1 MECVR
6 RKRAGVLEYRPHA
19 LDELQTHL
27 HAELAT
33 VVAERAALRP
43 AATMAKQARRQCH
56 RLAGSI
62 SMAELALPTTARMHP
77 PPPPPPPP
85 VCWRGS
91 VYVEVCRMQRRA
103 LALHASAHHGALTS
117 PQVCRKARMQRRALS
132 LAISLAAKQV
142 EAEAVEAATAAAA
155 ALAGEQASPPWAHP
169 AQGTIATPLLQ
180 SSRPLKGHLGELR
193 ALLCL
198 APAAI
203 QLPLQPAHVRRAA
216 EALGYDLKP
225 SCPPSMQVLTTTPSL
240 PCIGTL

>member
-91 VYVEVCRMQRRA
+91 VYVEVCR
-103 LALHASAHHGALTS
+103 
-117 PQVCRKARMQRRALS
+117 KARMQRRALA
-132 LAISLAAKQV
+132 LATALAAKQE

-155 ALAGEQASPPWAHP
+155 ALAGAQASPPWAHP

-225 SCPPSMQVLTTTPSL
+225 SCPPSMQVLTTTHSL